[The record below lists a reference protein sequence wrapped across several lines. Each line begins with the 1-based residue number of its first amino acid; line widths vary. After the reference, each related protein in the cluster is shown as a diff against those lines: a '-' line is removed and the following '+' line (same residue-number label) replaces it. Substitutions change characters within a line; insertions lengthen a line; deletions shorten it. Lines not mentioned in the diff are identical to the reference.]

1 MYKKSIHFLLF
12 SLLSSCSILLPGKH
26 TLKSN
31 QKKAEQY
38 SKTITQ
44 IELKKHLKIISS
56 DEFEGRETTTVGQ
69 KKAANYIKN
78 HFIETNTK
86 SAFKDTGFF
95 QEFPVE
101 VLDFS
106 KVELYYNKT
115 KLNFINDFYPYG
127 NPINNSYENIPIV
140 NVGYGILSKNRND
153 YLGKK
158 TKGKVVFINQ
168 GLPQNNTEDIKEGNW
183 RRKVQTASKKGA
195 VGVVFLESDYANSD
209 QRIKEYLKK
218 PSMQLHGNQKTKAQI
233 PVFVVD
239 ENIIKTLNKDSNTV
253 TFNTNVSQM
262 KTGENVLGF
271 IPGVTDEIIVISAHY
286 DHIGYDRGEICNGA
300 DDDGSGTSSL
310 LSISKAFQKA
320 FDEGNQP
327 NRGILF
333 LAVSGEE
340 KGLFGSQYYTEN
352 PVFPLNKTIADLNI
366 DMVGRQDT
374 VQKDNNYIYLIGSD
388 RISKEL
394 HTINEQVNNKHIGF
408 KLDYTYNAKDDPNN
422 FYQRSDHY
430 NFAKNNIPVIFYF
443 GGLHED
449 YHKPTDDFEKIDFFK
464 LERVSRFV
472 FLTAWELAYR
482 KKTLTK

>member
-1 MYKKSIHFLLF
+1 MLKKTIYFPLFFLIC
-12 SLLSSCSILLPGKH
+12 SCGVLLPGSY
-26 TLKSN
+26 TLKTN
-31 QKKAEQY
+31 QKKADQY
-38 SKTITQ
+38 SKIITQ
-44 IELKKHLKIISS
+44 SELKHHLKIISS
-56 DEFEGRETTTVGQ
+56 DEFEGRETTTIGQ
-69 KKAANYIKN
+69 KKAAAYIKN

-86 SAFKDTGFF
+86 SAFEDTVYF
-95 QEFPVE
+95 QKFPVD

-106 KVELYYNKT
+106 KVELYFNKT
-115 KLNFINDFYPYG
+115 KLTFIDDFYPYG
-127 NPINNSYENIPIV
+127 NPTNNNYKNTPIV
-140 NVGYGILSKNRND
+140 NVGYGIKIKERND
-153 YLGKK
+153 YLGKN
-158 TKGKVVFINQ
+158 TKGKVVFIKQ
-168 GLPQNNTEDIKEGNW
+168 GLPNYDIIDKKEGNW
-183 RRKVQTASKKGA
+183 RRKVQTATKNGA
-195 VGVVFLESDYANSD
+195 VAIVFLKSDYANTD
-209 QRIKEYLKK
+209 LKIKEYLKN
-218 PSMQLHGNQKTKAQI
+218 PFMQLHGNQKSKPQP
-233 PVFVVD
+233 PVFIVD
-239 ENIIKTLNKDSNTV
+239 EDKIKALNQDTNTIS
-253 TFNTNVSQM
+253 FNTSISQT

-320 FDEGNQP
+320 FDEGIKPQ
-327 NRGILF
+327 RGILF

-340 KGLFGSQYYTEN
+340 KGLFGSQFYTEN
-352 PVFPLNKTIADLNI
+352 PAFPLSKTIADLNI

-374 VQKDNNYIYLIGSD
+374 IQQDNNYIYLIGSD

-394 HTINEQVNNKHIGF
+394 HTINEQVNKKHVGF

-449 YHKPTDDFEKIDFFK
+449 YHQPTDDFEKIDFLK

-482 KKTLTK
+482 KKTLSK

>member
-1 MYKKSIHFLLF
+1 MRKKISYFLLLF
-12 SLLSSCSILLPGKH
+12 LLSSCSFLLPATH
-26 TLKSN
+26 TLKTN
-31 QKKAEQY
+31 QRKAEQY

-44 IELKKHLKIISS
+44 NELKKHLKIISS
-56 DEFEGRETTTVGQ
+56 DEYEGRETTTIGQ
-69 KKAANYIKN
+69 KKAAAYIKN
-78 HFIETNTK
+78 HFIENNIRT
-86 SAFKDTGFF
+86 AFKDTGYY
-95 QEFPVE
+95 QEFPVD

-106 KVELYYNKT
+106 KVELSYNNT
-115 KLNFINDFYPYG
+115 KLTFIDDFYPYG
-127 NPINNSYENIPIV
+127 NPTNNSYKNTTIV
-140 NVGYGILSKNRND
+140 NVGYGIKTKKRND
-153 YLGKK
+153 YLGKN
-158 TKGKVVFINQ
+158 TKGKAVLIKQ
-168 GLPQNNTEDIKEGNW
+168 GLPTYDIIDKKEGNW
-183 RRKVQTASKKGA
+183 RRKVQTATENGA
-195 VGVVFLESDYANSD
+195 VGIVFLKSDYANTD
-209 QRIKEYLKK
+209 LRIKEYLKN
-218 PSMQLHGNQKTKAQI
+218 PFMQLHGNQKSKPRP
-233 PVFVVD
+233 PVFIVD
-239 ENIIKTLNKDSNTV
+239 EEKIKSLKQPTNTIS
-253 TFNTNVSQM
+253 FNTRVSQT

-320 FDEGNQP
+320 FDDGNKPQ
-327 NRGILF
+327 RGILF

-340 KGLFGSQYYTEN
+340 KGLFGSQFYTEN
-352 PVFPLNKTIADLNI
+352 PVFPLSKTIADLNI
-366 DMVGRQDT
+366 DMVGRKDT
-374 VQKDNNYIYLIGSD
+374 IQKDNNYIYLIGSD

-394 HTINEQVNNKHIGF
+394 HTINEQINKKHIGF

-449 YHKPTDDFEKIDFFK
+449 YHQPTDDFEKIDFLK

-482 KKTLTK
+482 KKPLSK

>member
-12 SLLSSCSILLPGKH
+12 SLLSSCSILLPGKN

-31 QKKAEQY
+31 QEKAEQY

-44 IELKKHLKIISS
+44 TELKKHLKIISS

-140 NVGYGILSKNRND
+140 NVGYGILSQNRND

-168 GLPQNNTEDIKEGNW
+168 GLPPNNTEDIKEGNW

-408 KLDYTYNAKDDPNN
+408 NLDYTYNAKDDPNN

-482 KKTLTK
+482 KKPLSK